1 MNTNEVK
8 EIIKDSWEEIL
19 SQITRPAR
27 SKVNGRTSY
36 ICPLCDHGQNGDGI
50 TVDPTSKEG
59 NGLKCFGCGFSGD
72 IIALI
77 GEKEGISYFPDQLKR
92 AGEYIGI
99 TIDEPGTP
107 RKPSSPL
114 ADKKAQP
121 VDQKEEIS
129 QLSFYREA
137 QSHLK
142 ETDYHTQ
149 RGISEAIA
157 NRYMLGY
164 IPNWKHP
171 KKPNAPASPR
181 LIIPV
186 SEYTY
191 IARDT
196 REELTPE
203 QEKYKKQKAR
213 MTTQEKANW
222 IFNVKALQT
231 AQKPIVVTEGELD
244 ALSIIEVGG
253 EAIAIGSTAYINA
266 FAEYVTQQPPAQ
278 PLILAM
284 DNDASGL
291 KATEELEAKL
301 KEAGIYPYRA
311 ELYGRC
317 KDANELLV
325 KDRKALTRAIQQAEQ
340 EAYRHEEERKE
351 EALKAYRGE
360 YSAKA
365 HLQGFIDGIADS
377 VNTPMQPTG
386 FDTLDAELGEGLKEG
401 LYFLGAISSLGK
413 TTFCL
418 QMCDQ
423 IAQSGRDVLIFSL
436 EMARNELLSK
446 SISRLTYI
454 NTIAEGGNIANAKST
469 LGIST
474 GSRYQRY
481 TQTEKNL
488 IARSIEA
495 YNSYADHVYIIEGKG
510 DIKTA
515 DISQMV
521 KRHIDAT
528 GNKPVVLVD
537 YLQIITPADIRMT
550 DKQSIDR
557 NVTQLKQL
565 SVEYKIPVIG
575 ISSVNR
581 NNYLMPI
588 DFESFKE
595 SGSVEFSAD
604 VVIGLQLACL
614 EDDIFNTNAQSKIKE
629 KRERI
634 RQAKEATPREIE
646 AVILKN
652 RNGKTG
658 GKIKYNYYS
667 KFNYFEEIGRVEE
680 AEPKEEP
687 KAEYNLDE
695 YISIQ

>member
-19 SQITRPAR
+19 SQITSPAKR
-27 SKVNGRTSY
+27 KVNGRTSY
-36 ICPLCDHGQNGDGI
+36 ICPLCGHGTHGDGLTI
-50 TVDPTSKEG
+50 NPQSTTY
-59 NGLKCFGCGFSGD
+59 GLKCFGSCGFSGD
-72 IIALI
+72 IIDLI
-77 GEKEGISYFPDQLKR
+77 GKVEGITEYPEKLRR

-114 ADKKAQP
+114 AEKRTQQTTAP
-121 VDQKEEIS
+121 ADQESQVEYCKEAHRHI
-129 QLSFYREA
+129 
-137 QSHLK
+137 K
-142 ETDYHTQ
+142 ETDYLQ
-149 RGISEAIA
+149 KRGLSPEVI
-157 NRYMLGY
+157 NRFGLGY
-164 IPNWKHP
+164 VDAYPTGG
-171 KKPNAPASPR
+171 KPWQAI
-181 LIIPV
+181 IIPTGKYSFV
-186 SEYTY
+186 
-191 IARDT
+191 ARNTDPT
-196 REELTPE
+196 ATDRYRNKGKSTPLNWQVLT
-203 QEKYKKQKAR
+203 
-213 MTTQEKANW
+213 
-222 IFNVKALQT
+222 T
-231 AQKPIVVTEGELD
+231 ATKPIIITEGELD

-253 EAIAIGSTAYINA
+253 EAVGLGSNVNIDLFIDN
-266 FAEYVTQQPPAQ
+266 YVKENNPTQ
-278 PLILAM
+278 PLILAL
-284 DNDASGL
+284 DNDDPGR
-291 KATEELEAKL
+291 KATADLEAKL
-301 KEAGIYPYRA
+301 KAIGIYPYRA

-317 KDANELLV
+317 KDANELLI
-325 KDRKALTRAIQQAEQ
+325 KDREALTRAIQQAEQ

-454 NTIAEGGNIANAKST
+454 NTIAEGGNIVNAKST

>member
-1 MNTNEVK
+1 M
-8 EIIKDSWEEIL
+8 
-19 SQITRPAR
+19 
-27 SKVNGRTSY
+27 
-36 ICPLCDHGQNGDGI
+36 
-50 TVDPTSKEG
+50 
-59 NGLKCFGCGFSGD
+59 
-72 IIALI
+72 
-77 GEKEGISYFPDQLKR
+77 
-92 AGEYIGI
+92 
-99 TIDEPGTP
+99 
-107 RKPSSPL
+107 
-114 ADKKAQP
+114 
-121 VDQKEEIS
+121 
-129 QLSFYREA
+129 SFYREA

-149 RGISEAIA
+149 RGISEATA

-317 KDANELLV
+317 KDANELLI

-365 HLQGFIDGIADS
+365 KIQDFIDGITDS
-377 VNTPMQPTG
+377 VNTPAIPTG
-386 FDTLDAELGEGLKEG
+386 FTILDKELDGGMYEG
-401 LYFLGAISSLGK
+401 LYIIGGISSLGK
-413 TTFCL
+413 TTL
-418 QMCDQ
+418 VMQIADQ
-423 IAQSGRDVLIFSL
+423 IADSEKDVLIFSL
-436 EMARNELLSK
+436 EMAETELMSK
-446 SISRLTYI
+446 SISRQTFIDTLA
-454 NTIAEGGNIANAKST
+454 NSGNIANCKTAR
-469 LGIST
+469 GIT
-474 GSRYQRY
+474 AGARYEHYSQE
-481 TQTEKNL
+481 EKDL
-488 IARSIEA
+488 IKRAIDA
-495 YNSYADHVYIIEGKG
+495 YSQYAEHIYIKEGTG
-510 DIKTA
+510 DIGVKEIRA
-515 DISQMV
+515 EVEKHISN
-521 KRHIDAT
+521 T
-528 GNKPVVLVD
+528 GKAPVVVVD
-537 YLQIITPADIRMT
+537 YLQIIAPYNDRGT
-550 DKQSIDR
+550 DKQNTDKA
-557 NVTQLKQL
+557 VTELKRIARD
-565 SVEYKIPVIG
+565 YKTPVIA
-575 ISSVNR
+575 ISSFNR
-581 NNYLMPI
+581 ENYKNAVSMQA
-588 DFESFKE
+588 FKE
-595 SGSVEFSAD
+595 SGSVEYSSD
-604 VVIGLQLACL
+604 VLIGLQLKGAGKKDFD
-614 EDDIFNTNAQSKIKE
+614 ETG
-629 KRERI
+629 
-634 RQAKEATPREIE
+634 AKAKAPREIE
-646 AVILKN
+646 LVILKN

-658 GKIKYNYYS
+658 GKIAFEYYAL
-667 KFNYFEEIGRVEE
+667 FNYFEEEG
-680 AEPKEEP
+680 
-687 KAEYNLDE
+687 KAQPGKTAIRKGGL
-695 YISIQ
+695 I